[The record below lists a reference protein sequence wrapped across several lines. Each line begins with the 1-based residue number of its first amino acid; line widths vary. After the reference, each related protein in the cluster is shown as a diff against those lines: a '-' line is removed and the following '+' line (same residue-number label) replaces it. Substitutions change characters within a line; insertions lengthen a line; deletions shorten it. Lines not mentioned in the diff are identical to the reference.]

1 MSRTKK
7 TWLVPN
13 ALRASFFSDKLTS
26 QKVSEKP
33 RLLVLGVVTPN
44 KRQLEI
50 LSCLKS
56 LRGKGATFD
65 AVFIGSCGNGAYCR
79 DFLIKLAEAE
89 NDGWATFS
97 GYLDEAAI
105 VQSMNTAHALV
116 HLPLE
121 EAFGLVIAE
130 SLSRGL
136 KVFASNVGGIRD
148 ITSGV
153 PEAELFAPD
162 DWDGL
167 SKALT
172 AWFRKPSL
180 SSVQTQNLMKSRYH
194 PKVIAARHLEIYR
207 ELIASR

>member
-1 MSRTKK
+1 
-7 TWLVPN
+7 
-13 ALRASFFSDKLTS
+13 
-26 QKVSEKP
+26 
-33 RLLVLGVVTPN
+33 
-44 KRQLEI
+44 
-50 LSCLKS
+50 
-56 LRGKGATFD
+56 
-65 AVFIGSCGNGAYCR
+65 
-79 DFLIKLAEAE
+79 
-89 NDGWATFS
+89 
-97 GYLDEAAI
+97 
-105 VQSMNTAHALV
+105 MNTAHALV

-121 EAFGLVIAE
+121 EAFGLVVAE